1 MSNCSTYLISIHAA
15 REGGDP
21 RPRQPQGKRSISIH
35 AAREGGDD
43 DGYAKDIAQG
53 VFQSTPPVKA
63 ATDYRMRNGLSL
75 EFQSTPP
82 VKAATIH
89 GTCQSTEV
97 PSFQSTPPVKAATN
111 SRHMSTP
118 FLLFQ
123 STPPVKAATE
133 RNEEHQPEGDI
144 SIHAAREG
152 GDPASSAVCA
162 CESYFNPRRP

>member
-82 VKAATIH
+82 VKAAT
-89 GTCQSTEV
+89 
-97 PSFQSTPPVKAATN
+97 N

-123 STPPVKAATE
+123 STPPVKAATHNAHHFYP
-133 RNEEHQPEGDI
+133 RQTN
-144 SIHAAREG
+144 
-152 GDPASSAVCA
+152 
-162 CESYFNPRRP
+162 FNPRRP

>member
-63 ATDYRMRNGLSL
+63 ATHNAHHFYPR
-75 EFQSTPP
+75 Q
-82 VKAATIH
+82 
-89 GTCQSTEV
+89 
-97 PSFQSTPPVKAATN
+97 TN
-111 SRHMSTP
+111 
-118 FLLFQ
+118 
-123 STPPVKAATE
+123 
-133 RNEEHQPEGDI
+133 
-144 SIHAAREG
+144 
-152 GDPASSAVCA
+152 
-162 CESYFNPRRP
+162 FNPRRP